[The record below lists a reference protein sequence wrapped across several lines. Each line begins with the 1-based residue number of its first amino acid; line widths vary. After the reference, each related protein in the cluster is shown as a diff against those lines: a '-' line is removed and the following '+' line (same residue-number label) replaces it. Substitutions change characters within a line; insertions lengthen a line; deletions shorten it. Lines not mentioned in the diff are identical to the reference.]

1 LDPRTAIVGIG
12 QSEFAKHL
20 EGTEEALAVRAIL
33 AALDDAGIEAGEVDA
48 LASFTMESTEEV
60 TVAKNLGFGDIS
72 FFSKIGYGG
81 GGGCGTVGHL
91 SLAIA
96 GGVST
101 VGVAWR
107 SRKRGSG
114 GRPWAAGPGG
124 LRIPGSEQVTAAT
137 WVRPFGVLRPVD
149 EIAMLTRRYMEETG
163 AKREHLAE
171 IAMSIRANANRNEAA
186 MMHDRPMSL
195 DDYMNSRWISE
206 PLCLF
211 DNCLETDGALAVV
224 VTSAERAR
232 DCRNAPVFIDS
243 FAQAIPR
250 QHHHMVNFWAEDPIG
265 APARACA
272 AALWR
277 QSELRPEDID
287 VVQIY
292 DAFSPL
298 VLISL
303 EGYGF
308 CDRGQ
313 APDFV
318 EAGNIR
324 WGGQLPVN
332 TSGGGLSEAYVHGM
346 NLITEGVRQMRGQS
360 TSQVTN
366 AESCLVTSGEGVP
379 TSALILRRG
388 DS

>member
-1 LDPRTAIVGIG
+1 LGSRAAIVGIG
-12 QSEFAKHL
+12 QTSFAKHL
-20 EGTEEALAVRAIL
+20 EASEEQLALTAIL
-33 AALDDAGIEAGEVDA
+33 AALEDAGIAPEEVDA
-48 LASFTMESTEEV
+48 LSSLTMEATEEV
-60 TVAKNLGFGDIS
+60 AVAKNLGLGDIT

-81 GGGCGTVGHL
+81 GGGCGTIGHL
-91 SLAIA
+91 SLAIS
-96 GGVST
+96 GGLST

-114 GRPWAAGPGG
+114 IRPWAAGPGA
-124 LRIPGSEQVTAAT
+124 LRIPGAEQVTAAT
-137 WVRPFGVLRPVD
+137 WARPFGLLRPVD
-149 EIAMLTRRYMEETG
+149 EIALLTRRYMHETG
-163 AKREHLAE
+163 ATRAHLAE
-171 IAMSIRANANRNEAA
+171 VAMSIRANANRNAAA

-224 VTSAERAR
+224 VTSLERAR
-232 DCRNAPVFIDS
+232 DCPKVPVVIDS
-243 FAQAIPR
+243 FAQALPR

-265 APARACA
+265 APARVCA

-277 QSELRPEDID
+277 QSELTPEDID

-308 CDRGQ
+308 CGRGE
-313 APDFV
+313 APGFV
-318 EAGNIR
+318 EDGNIR
-324 WGGQLPVN
+324 YGGSLPVN
-332 TSGGGLSEAYVHGM
+332 TSGGSLSEAYVHGM
-346 NLITEGVRQMRGQS
+346 NLITEGVRQLRGNS
-360 TSQVTN
+360 TSQVSA
-366 AESCLVTSGEGVP
+366 AENCLVTSGEGVP
-379 TSALILRRG
+379 TSALVLRREG
-388 DS
+388 S

>member
-1 LDPRTAIVGIG
+1 LSPRTAIVGIG
-12 QSEFAKHL
+12 QTAFSKHL
-20 EGTEEALAVRAIL
+20 EETEEELAVTAVL
-33 AALDDAGIEAGEVDA
+33 AALEDAGIDAGEVDA

-60 TVAKNLGFGDIS
+60 TLAKNLGFGDIS

-81 GGGCGTVGHL
+81 GGGCGTIGHL
-91 SLAIA
+91 SLAIER
-96 GGVST
+96 GLST

-114 GRPWAAGPGG
+114 GRPWAAGSTG

-137 WVRPFGVLRPVD
+137 WARPFGLLRPAD
-149 EIAMLTRRYMEETG
+149 EIAMLTRRYMHETG
-163 AKREHLAE
+163 ARREHLAE
-171 IAMSIRANANRNEAA
+171 VAMSIRANANRNPAA
-186 MMHDRPMSL
+186 MMHDRTMSL
-195 DDYMNSRWISE
+195 DDYMNARWISE

-232 DCRNAPVFIDS
+232 DCRHEPVFVDS

-272 AALWR
+272 TALWR
-277 QSELRPEDID
+277 QSDLKPEDID

-303 EGYGF
+303 EGYGL
-308 CDRGQ
+308 CGRGE

-318 EAGNIR
+318 AEGNIR
-324 WGGQLPVN
+324 WGGSLPVN

-346 NLITEGVRQMRGQS
+346 NLITEGVRQMRGES
-360 TSQVTN
+360 TSQVPE
-366 AESCLVTSGEGVP
+366 AKSCLVTSGEGVP
-379 TSALILRRG
+379 TSALILRRE
-388 DS
+388 DA